1 MAEPSDQPGTGIR
14 AGDKVRLRDGDP
26 RKVGDVA
33 GLYPMY
39 GGWPTA
45 GTVDVLF
52 VVAWVS
58 WKGEK
63 TLERVDDLI
72 KLPDLDSLAAQPAP
86 DDGEQRR

>member
-1 MAEPSDQPGTGIR
+1 
-14 AGDKVRLRDGDP
+14 
-26 RKVGDVA
+26 
-33 GLYPMY
+33 MY